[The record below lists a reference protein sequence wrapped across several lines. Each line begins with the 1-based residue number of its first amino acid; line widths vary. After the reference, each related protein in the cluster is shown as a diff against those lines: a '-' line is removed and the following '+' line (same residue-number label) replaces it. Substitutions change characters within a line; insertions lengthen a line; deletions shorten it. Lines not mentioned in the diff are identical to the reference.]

1 MALNVRIFKSLT
13 LNDKLDIVRRHGEY
27 MTKIEQLGY
36 TINLYL
42 VDDVFVEVYF
52 DRYSSGAQF
61 VEVLD
66 VSEERMQLFAFKVNL
81 SDLYRGKS

>member
-1 MALNVRIFKSLT
+1 MALNVRIFNALT
-13 LNDKLDIVRRHGEY
+13 LNDRLDIIRRHGEY

-52 DRYSSGAQF
+52 DGFSTGVQM
-61 VEVLD
+61 VKVLD
-66 VSEERMQLFAFKVNL
+66 VSEERMNLFAYKVDL
-81 SDLYRGKS
+81 SDLFGRL